1 MSALIDEVENL
12 LNNEADYR
20 NRYYEFFVDQEK
32 YWVKFFKRW
41 DEVKQGYLLTKAF
54 IRRVH
59 LAYESEFL
67 LKRRIGR
74 GSQRSVSADI
84 ENIFGQMLRAFLK
97 ARNLQNLEVRIN
109 KKWYSKPKNLQPD
122 ILVLKNEKEKCVVEL
137 KTDLG
142 WSRNKWHEVFNDRLG
157 NYVKKG
163 IAKDCFFVVILTTA
177 NWLRRRKKKER
188 KMTLEYELMKWKG
201 ERGNFVF
208 LIKDSRIHP
217 NRLEYKRGV
226 KIDSLDTLN
235 TKSLSSL
242 ESIFEKILM
251 AVR

>member
-1 MSALIDEVENL
+1 MKKMLRMKCSSCGHWNRVPANKIFIEQPSSEPKVKAYISTSVHIEIGRYELSALIDEVENL
-12 LNNEADYR
+12 INNEADYR

-67 LKRRIGR
+67 LKRRIER

-122 ILVLKNEKEKCVVEL
+122 ILVL
-137 KTDLG
+137 
-142 WSRNKWHEVFNDRLG
+142 S
-157 NYVKKG
+157 G
-163 IAKDCFFVVILTTA
+163 IANSVCRTLQ
-177 NWLRRRKKKER
+177 LRRRK
-188 KMTLEYELMKWKG
+188 
-201 ERGNFVF
+201 V
-208 LIKDSRIHP
+208 
-217 NRLEYKRGV
+217 
-226 KIDSLDTLN
+226 
-235 TKSLSSL
+235 
-242 ESIFEKILM
+242 
-251 AVR
+251 